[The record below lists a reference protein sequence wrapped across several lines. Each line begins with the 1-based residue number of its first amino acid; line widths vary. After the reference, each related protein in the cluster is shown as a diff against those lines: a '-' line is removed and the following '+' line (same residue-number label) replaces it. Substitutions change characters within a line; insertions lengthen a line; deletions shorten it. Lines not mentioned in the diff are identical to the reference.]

1 MKDET
6 RVCDTNITA
15 KLKQRTDSGT
25 SQKRWANKLY
35 KFVAVTLKRSG
46 PWQAAA
52 VAVRIDQLNSNEPY
66 VHSAL

>member
-46 PWQAAA
+46 P
-52 VAVRIDQLNSNEPY
+52 
-66 VHSAL
+66 